1 MRNTALRRSA
11 AHLGIVPMEFPHE
24 LEHLVK
30 STLHEHVVEEV
41 LDESVHRWDLDHFP
55 SDAFRRVALIPA

>member
-1 MRNTALRRSA
+1 
-11 AHLGIVPMEFPHE
+11 MEFPHE
-24 LEHLVK
+24 LEHLVE